1 LDETLNRKARV
12 ESQGDSLG
20 ASTLSPARRFLVL
33 GLDGGT
39 FELLDPLMEAG
50 DLPFLRSMA
59 KSGVKAPLT
68 SVYPAKTIPAW
79 YSFATGLDPG
89 ELGIFGF
96 TEPDGGPG
104 RSKLVQ
110 SFRPAEAVW
119 DRLSR
124 TGRRVGVVN
133 FPLWSAYPVHG
144 FILPGMFSSSAPT
157 FPGTLRAEVEGEI
170 GGAYPSELPVFK
182 DAERDAWV
190 SAATRSVVQRG
201 RAAAALAQ
209 RHRPDFL
216 FALFRETDR
225 LQHQL
230 WTELARPTDEI
241 PEDLRTFWREVDT
254 ACAAIDG
261 AFRTAGG
268 PAVTLVIS
276 DHGHGPID
284 SDFLTN
290 RWLQEEGF
298 LRFRTAP
305 APLSRRLFSSVF
317 LPAQRIPGVA
327 RLSRRVADIL
337 REGLGASLAHLVV
350 GDASFEQA
358 TERIDW
364 HKTVAFSYP
373 VPEGIY
379 LNPFNPDLASPERRA
394 AVLEEIR
401 GRLERYT
408 PARIEVLGPEDIYRG
423 RNLRHAPDLL
433 IRVDDMRTEP
443 RMDFAY
449 PNSLIRERPGYF
461 CGSGTHRMDGIL
473 IASGGG
479 VRAGANPG
487 AIRLLDVAP
496 TILEAMGVVAP
507 AAWNGRSFGAR
518 LGLAS

>member
-1 LDETLNRKARV
+1 MP
-12 ESQGDSLG
+12 
-20 ASTLSPARRFLVL
+20 SPSRRFLIL

-39 FELLDPLMEAG
+39 FDLLDPLMEAG
-50 DLPFLRSMA
+50 DLPFLRAMA
-59 KSGVKAPLT
+59 RDGVKAPLT

-104 RSKLVQ
+104 HSKIIQ

-133 FPLWSAYPVHG
+133 FPLWAGYPVHG
-144 FILPGMFSSSAPT
+144 FILPGMFSASAPT
-157 FPGTLRAEVEGEI
+157 YPAALRAEVEGDI
-170 GGAYPSELPVFK
+170 GGAYPAELPVFK

-190 SAATRSVVQRG
+190 AGATQSVVQRG
-201 RAAAALAQ
+201 RAAAALAEH
-209 RHRPDFL
+209 HRPDFL

-230 WTELARPTDEI
+230 WKELARPADQI
-241 PEDLRTFWREVDT
+241 PADLRAFWRAVDT
-254 ACAAIDG
+254 ACAQVDR
-261 AFRTAGG
+261 AFRSTPG

-276 DHGHGPID
+276 DHGHGQIH

-290 RWLQEEGF
+290 RWLEEEGF
-298 LRFRTAP
+298 LRFRADP
-305 APLSRRLFSSVF
+305 APLGRRLFGSMF
-317 LPAQRIPGVA
+317 LTAQRVPGVA
-327 RLSRRVADIL
+327 RLSRRLADVL
-337 REGLGASLAHLVV
+337 REGHGASLANLVV
-350 GDASFEQA
+350 GDASFERA
-358 TERIDW
+358 TDRIDW
-364 HKTVAFSYP
+364 KRTVAFSYP

-379 LNPFNPDLASPERRA
+379 LNPFNPDLASPERRTV
-394 AVLEEIR
+394 VLAQIR
-401 GRLERYT
+401 QRLESYGS
-408 PARIEVLGPEDIYRG
+408 ARIEVLDPAQIYRG
-423 RNLRHAPDLL
+423 HNLRQAPDLL

-449 PNSLIRERPGYF
+449 PHALIRDRPNYF

-473 IASGGG
+473 IGAGGG
-479 VRAGANPG
+479 IRAGANPG
-487 AIRLLDVAP
+487 MIRLVDVAP
-496 TILEAMGVVAP
+496 TILEGMGVVAP
-507 AAWNGRSFGAR
+507 ATWNGRSFGAR

>member
-1 LDETLNRKARV
+1 M
-12 ESQGDSLG
+12 GP
-20 ASTLSPARRFLVL
+20 STPSPARRFLVL

-39 FELLDPLMEAG
+39 FDLLDPLMESG
-50 DLPFLRSMA
+50 DLPFLRAMA
-59 KSGVKAPLT
+59 QGGVKAPLT

-96 TEPDGGPG
+96 TEPNGGPG
-104 RSKLVQ
+104 HSRLVQ

-144 FILPGMFSSSAPT
+144 FILPGMFSGSAPT
-157 FPGTLRAEVEGEI
+157 FPANLRAEVEGVI
-170 GGAYPSELPVFK
+170 GGEYPSELPVFK
-182 DAERDAWV
+182 DASRDAWV
-190 SAATRSVVQRG
+190 AAATRSVVQRG
-201 RAAAALAQ
+201 RAAAALAS

-230 WTELARPTDEI
+230 WTELDRPAAEI
-241 PEDLRTFWREVDT
+241 PEDLRTFWRAVDT
-254 ACAAIDG
+254 ACAGIDR
-261 AFRTAGG
+261 AFRATGG
-268 PAVTLVIS
+268 RAVTLVIS
-276 DHGHGPID
+276 DHGHGRIH

-298 LRFRTAP
+298 LRFRSAP
-305 APLSRRLFSSVF
+305 APVSRRLFNSLL
-317 LPAQRIPGVA
+317 LPAQRIPGMT
-327 RLSRRVADIL
+327 RISRRVADIL
-337 REGLGASLAHLVV
+337 REGLGASLANLVV

-358 TERIDW
+358 TAHIDW
-364 HKTVAFSYP
+364 RKTVAFSYP

-379 LNPFNPDLASPERRA
+379 LNPFNPDLASPARRA
-394 AVLEEIR
+394 AVLQEIR
-401 GRLERYT
+401 ARLEKYT
-408 PARIEVLGPEDIYRG
+408 SARIEVLGPEQIYRG

-449 PNSLIRERPGYF
+449 PRSLIRNRPDYF

-473 IASGGG
+473 IGAGDGI
-479 VRAGANPG
+479 RAGANPG
-487 AIRLLDVAP
+487 AVRLIDVAP
-496 TILEAMGVVAP
+496 TILEGMGEVGP
-507 AAWNGRSFGAR
+507 AAWIGRSFGAR

>member
-1 LDETLNRKARV
+1 
-12 ESQGDSLG
+12 LG
-20 ASTLSPARRFLVL
+20 ASTPSPARRFLIL

-50 DLPFLRSMA
+50 DLPFLRAMA

-104 RSKLVQ
+104 HSKLVQ

-124 TGRRVGVVN
+124 TGRRVGIVN
-133 FPLWSAYPVHG
+133 FPLWSGYPVHG

-157 FPGTLRAEVEGEI
+157 FPGNLRAEVEDEI
-170 GGAYPSELPVFK
+170 GGAYPAELPVFR

-190 SAATRSVVQRG
+190 AAATRSIVQRG
-201 RAAAALAQ
+201 RAAAALAE

-230 WTELARPTDEI
+230 WTELARPAADI
-241 PEDLRTFWREVDT
+241 PEDLRVFWRAVDT
-254 ACAAIDG
+254 ACAEIDR
-261 AFRTAGG
+261 AFRAAGG
-268 PAVTLVIS
+268 RAVTLVIS
-276 DHGHGPID
+276 DHGHGAIH

-290 RWLQEEGF
+290 RWLEEEGYLHF
-298 LRFRTAP
+298 HSAP
-305 APLSRRLFSSVF
+305 APLGRRLFSSLF
-317 LPAQRIPGVA
+317 LRAQRIPGVA
-327 RLSRRVADIL
+327 SVSRRFADIV
-337 REGLGASLAHLVV
+337 RDGFGARFANLVV
-350 GDASFEQA
+350 GDASFEQVSPK
-358 TERIDW
+358 IDW
-364 HKTVAFSYP
+364 KKTVAFSYP

-379 LNPFNPDLASPERRA
+379 LNPFNPELESPARRA
-394 AVLEEIR
+394 QVLEEIR
-401 GRLERYT
+401 SRLERYT
-408 PARIEVLGPEDIYRG
+408 EARIEVLGPAQIYRG

-449 PNSLIRERPGYF
+449 PHAMIRDRPDYF

-473 IASGGG
+473 IGAGDGI
-479 VRAGANPG
+479 RAGANPG
-487 AIRLLDVAP
+487 AIRLIDVAP
-496 TILEAMGVVAP
+496 TILEAMGVVTP
-507 AAWNGRSFGAR
+507 PAWNGRSFGSR